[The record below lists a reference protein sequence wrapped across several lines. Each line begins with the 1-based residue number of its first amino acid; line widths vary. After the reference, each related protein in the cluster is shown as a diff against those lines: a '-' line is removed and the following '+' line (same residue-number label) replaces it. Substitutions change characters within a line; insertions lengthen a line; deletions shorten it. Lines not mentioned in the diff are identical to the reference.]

1 MIDVLSELE
10 QDALLE
16 VLNLG
21 MGQAAD
27 SLSRM
32 VGDEVLLSVP
42 TLYFLP
48 RDEAFRLIEE
58 DPHADVAAVRQ
69 LFSGP
74 FQGSAL
80 LIYPHDRSLE
90 LVRSLLHAQITPE
103 ECRTLEQESL
113 MEVGNIILNACLGTL
128 ANLMEIELLCDL
140 PQYLQGRCDLLLTE
154 KLEMSDMTHL
164 LVLYV
169 HFGLASNTVRGDVV
183 LLFDATAIAEIK
195 RELAVVLTRYACDAA

>member
-32 VGDEVLLSVP
+32 VGEEVLLSIP
-42 TLYFLP
+42 RIDFLP
-48 RDEAFRLIEE
+48 RDAAFRLIGE
-58 DPHADVAAVRQ
+58 DPQADVAAVRQ

-74 FQGSAL
+74 LQGSAL

-90 LVRSLLHAQITPE
+90 LIRCLLHAQITPE
-103 ECRTLEQESL
+103 ECRALEQESL
-113 MEVGNIILNACLGTL
+113 TEVGNIILNACLGTL
-128 ANLMEIELLCDL
+128 ANLMNLELLCDL
-140 PQYLQGRCDLLLTE
+140 PQYLQGRCDQLLLENTGLSE
-154 KLEMSDMTHL
+154 TIHL

-169 HFGLASNTVRGDVV
+169 HFGFAGNPVRGDVV
-183 LLFDATAIAEIK
+183 LMFDATAIPGIK
-195 RELAVVLTRYACDAA
+195 RELAVVLTRYACGAP